1 MGKKEEIMGNKMVSM
16 RGRKGVIM
24 KEKAVLVDIDG
35 TLVSITENWS
45 AERDSE
51 WVEETMNAVGYK
63 FAVALVKKYSEMGY
77 KIVIVTARGQ
87 SCYENTVRKLNEIG
101 VYEYVD
107 VMMHRADKYVSA
119 RSVVWK
125 RAAIKMLK
133 QKYDFVFALE
143 DEESNQRVMRNH
155 GMIVIDAKVWWNNG

>member
-16 RGRKGVIM
+16 RGRKGVVM

-45 AERDSE
+45 AERDGE

-77 KIVIVTARGQ
+77 KIVIVTARGK
-87 SCYENTVRKLNEIG
+87 SCYENTVRKLKEIG

-107 VMMHRADKYVSA
+107 VMMHRTGKYENTRSA
-119 RSVVWK
+119 VWK

-143 DEESNQRVMRNH
+143 DEEGNQRVMRNH
-155 GMIVIDAKVWWNNG
+155 GIIVIDAKVWWNNE

>member
-1 MGKKEEIMGNKMVSM
+1 
-16 RGRKGVIM
+16 M
-24 KEKAVLVDIDG
+24 KEKAILVDIDG

-45 AERDSE
+45 AERNSE

-87 SCYENTVRKLNEIG
+87 SCYENTVRKLKEIG
-101 VYEYVD
+101 VYKYID
-107 VMMHRADKYVSA
+107 VMMHRTDKYENTRSA
-119 RSVVWK
+119 VWK

-133 QKYDFVFALE
+133 HRYDFVYSLE
-143 DEESNQRVMRNH
+143 DEEGNQEVMRDY
-155 GMIVIDAKVWWNNG
+155 GMIVIDAKVWW